1 MNVLEIGRV
10 DAANASLE
18 NRIDAALRGFE
29 RNEPN
34 ERNEIVSIIR
44 AAVKEV
50 GLPEG
55 QAELASG
62 KNEMQ
67 IAFDRESRKYV
78 VRLLDRAT
86 QEIVRQIPAEDV
98 LSRARYFV
106 ETSQRMA
113 ARSEKR

>member
-1 MNVLEIGRV
+1 MNVLEVSGIG
-10 DAANASLE
+10 AAAPSLE
-18 NRIDAALRGFE
+18 HRIDAALRGFE

-44 AAVKEV
+44 AAVRET
-50 GLPEG
+50 GLPKG
-55 QAELASG
+55 QAELDSG
-62 KNEMQ
+62 ANEMQ

-113 ARSEKR
+113 AQSGKR